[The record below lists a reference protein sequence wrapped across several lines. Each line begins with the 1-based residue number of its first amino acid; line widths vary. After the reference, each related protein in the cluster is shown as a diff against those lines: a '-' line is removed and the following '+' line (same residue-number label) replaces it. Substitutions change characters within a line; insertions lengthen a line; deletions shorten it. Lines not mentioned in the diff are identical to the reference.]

1 MNFLAAQDILVSDHR
16 FQPGVLTDLEPAQLL
31 HSQQG
36 CSKAGKLKKTLLSY
50 MHAAWS
56 SLLEPHQLALKGRM
70 LLLETS
76 AAGLC

>member
-36 CSKAGKLKKTLLSY
+36 CSKAGKLKKNTPFI
-50 MHAAWS
+50 HAC
-56 SLLEPHQLALKGRM
+56 SLELIAGA
-70 LLLETS
+70 TS
-76 AAGLC
+76 AGLQRQDASP